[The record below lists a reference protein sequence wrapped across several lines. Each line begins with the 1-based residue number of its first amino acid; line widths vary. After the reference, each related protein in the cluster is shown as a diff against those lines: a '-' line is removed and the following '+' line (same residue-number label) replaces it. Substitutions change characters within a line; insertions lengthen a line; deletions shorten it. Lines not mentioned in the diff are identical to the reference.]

1 VLGIEANASIG
12 AHTDGE
18 ALVEPAVVAIAVEQL
33 FAKVVQEFGSRQ
45 VKLEG
50 LIIQGKHKG
59 SRLDGSQGD
68 VIGAPG
74 EEGIAS
80 LRPLGAIPGSQGSQ
94 VLLTLHGSGLSLK
107 DFLNLPA
114 K

>member
-33 FAKVVQEFGSRQ
+33 LAKVVQEFRTCQ
-45 VKLEG
+45 IEFEG
-50 LIIQGKHKG
+50 LIVQGKHKG

-68 VIGAPG
+68 VIRAPG

-80 LRPLGAIPGSQGSQ
+80 LRPLGAVPGGQGSQ
-94 VLLTLHGSGLSLK
+94 VLLTLHGSRLSLEN
-107 DFLNLPA
+107 FLNLPA